1 MNSTDAD
8 SRTTDTDTHTHGMRP
23 LEPMEVGIP
32 ARSAGLP
39 RPSELVRWFDLTRR
53 EAQVARR
60 LSLRRTNA
68 EIAREMHVS
77 EHTVRRHTERVLR
90 KLRISSR
97 RDVYGVIAA
106 AREANQT
113 S

>member
-1 MNSTDAD
+1 MDSAD
-8 SRTTDTDTHTHGMRP
+8 TNVNTSLLRP
-23 LEPMEVGIP
+23 LEPLEVGIP
-32 ARSAGLP
+32 ARSTGLP

-60 LSLRRTNA
+60 LAIRRTNA

-97 RDVYGVIAA
+97 REVYGVITA
-106 AREANQT
+106 AREANQAN
-113 S
+113 